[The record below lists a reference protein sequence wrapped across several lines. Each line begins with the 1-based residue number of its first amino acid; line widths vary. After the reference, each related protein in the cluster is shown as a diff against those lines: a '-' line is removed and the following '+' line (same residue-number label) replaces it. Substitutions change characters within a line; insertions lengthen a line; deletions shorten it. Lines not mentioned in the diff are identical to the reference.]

1 MCAYVRI
8 CAWTL
13 LSGSLAPGKQRWGRG
28 TEMVV
33 DALSR
38 QKKKSS
44 WGLGSSG
51 DKNMRMY
58 VTMPVSHAR
67 AAPNVPEHLARSLA
81 RSTSCQRGCG
91 LAVSAISRRRRSA
104 RRVLTVALL
113 HVAGL
118 RSRSTPVSR
127 VPTSRSLMVRGGVH
141 GTRGADSEGEEGATP
156 LPPIMHETRGSYC
169 WIARGEK
176 FEF

>member
-1 MCAYVRI
+1 VCAYVRI

-127 VPTSRSLMVRGGVH
+127 VPTSRSPWCA
-141 GTRGADSEGEEGATP
+141 GACTGHEEQT
-156 LPPIMHETRGSYC
+156 
-169 WIARGEK
+169 ARGKRGRRPCPQSCTRREDHTVG
-176 FEF
+176 

>member
-58 VTMPVSHAR
+58 VTMPASHAR
-67 AAPNVPEHLARSLA
+67 AAPNVPAHLARSHAPRTRTLFPN
-81 RSTSCQRGCG
+81 GV
-91 LAVSAISRRRRSA
+91 AVS
-104 RRVLTVALL
+104 
-113 HVAGL
+113 
-118 RSRSTPVSR
+118 P
-127 VPTSRSLMVRGGVH
+127 
-141 GTRGADSEGEEGATP
+141 
-156 LPPIMHETRGSYC
+156 
-169 WIARGEK
+169 
-176 FEF
+176 